1 MTVETESTPRTAP
14 GRPRLAAA
22 GAGVAAVL
30 LGFGAAELVAGLVAP
45 SASPVLV
52 VAAAAVDLSP
62 SWAKELA
69 IALFGTADKIAL
81 VVGIGLVM
89 LLAAAG
95 AGVLEAR
102 RPPWG
107 RVIIGV
113 AGVLGI
119 GAAMTRADAAL
130 TSLIPPVVAVVVG
143 VLALGF
149 LLRRR
154 PERSAPADD
163 PSRRAF
169 LGWTGGAAVLGALA
183 AVGGYALQAGAR
195 AATAAREALH
205 LPAPAV
211 PAAPVPA
218 GSDLAID
225 GLAPVVTPNDDFYR
239 IDIAFQIPR
248 IDPIDWRLRIHG
260 MVDQVVE
267 IGWEELTA
275 LPLQESSVTLCCV
288 SNQVGG
294 DLISNAVWTGYPIRE
309 LLARAAPHAD
319 ADMVLSKSPD
329 GFSASTPLSV
339 LQDSR
344 DALLAIGMNGELLP
358 LEHGFPA
365 RLVVPGL
372 YGYVSATKWVTELE
386 VTRFDRA
393 DAYWTV
399 RGWSPRGP
407 VKLQSRIDVPFNGER
422 LPAGEVVIAGVAWQQ
437 HVGVA
442 AVEVQIDE
450 GEWMPADL
458 ATPISDDTWV
468 QWSVRWDAVVGQHT
482 VRVRATSKDG
492 EVQTAERADVIPD
505 GATGHDQIGIRIE

>member
-1 MTVETESTPRTAP
+1 M
-14 GRPRLAAA
+14 
-22 GAGVAAVL
+22 
-30 LGFGAAELVAGLVAP
+30 
-45 SASPVLV
+45 
-52 VAAAAVDLSP
+52 
-62 SWAKELA
+62 
-69 IALFGTADKIAL
+69 
-81 VVGIGLVM
+81 
-89 LLAAAG
+89 
-95 AGVLEAR
+95 
-102 RPPWG
+102 
-107 RVIIGV
+107 
-113 AGVLGI
+113 
-119 GAAMTRADAAL
+119 
-130 TSLIPPVVAVVVG
+130 
-143 VLALGF
+143 LGF

-154 PERSAPADD
+154 PESAVAAGD

-205 LPAPAV
+205 LPAPAL
-211 PAAPVPA
+211 PAAPLPA
-218 GSDLAID
+218 GAELGID

-275 LPLQESSVTLCCV
+275 LPLQESAVTLCCV

-450 GEWMPADL
+450 GEWMPAEL

-482 VRVRATSKDG
+482 VRVRATGKDG